1 MQKKIK
7 LRYWKVMIFLHCDRT
22 RHSSVEKSPPWFD
35 GIFCFFARFFLLSNS
50 KNGTVRYGTAVNNWI
65 EKISQGDNI
74 DKLNIKTSTEFGW
87 KTEDFEKFAFKWFT
101 MIVEIL
107 F

>member
-1 MQKKIK
+1 MQKKLK
-7 LRYWKVMIFLHCDRT
+7 LRYWKVLIFLHCERT
-22 RHSSVEKSPPWFD
+22 GISSVEKSPPWFD
-35 GIFCFFARFFLLSNS
+35 GIFCFFARFFF
-50 KNGTVRYGTAVNNWI
+50 TQQEQRYGTAVNNWI

-101 MIVEIL
+101 MIVQIL